1 MGVATVDESTNG
13 VRVER
18 IDGQWAVQIFEN
30 GETTQH
36 LFENEEF
43 ARNFAAGQLIRL
55 NSPPIQPKRRQEL
68 PSDS

>member
-1 MGVATVDESTNG
+1 MDESTNG

-43 ARNFAAGQLIRL
+43 ARNFAAGQRIRL
-55 NSPPIQPKRRQEL
+55 NPPGIEPTL
-68 PSDS
+68 T